1 MSGEGPLSDDLQALQ
16 KSKIVEVL
24 GRVGGNKTRAAR
36 LLGITRRSLYRLLE
50 RYDLGDHPTKGRPSS
65 CHCAHASRQVT

>member
-1 MSGEGPLSDDLQALQ
+1 LNAPATASPLSEAGEGPLSDDLESLQ

-24 GRVGGNKTRAAR
+24 DRVGGNKTRAAR

-50 RYDLGDHPTKGRPSS
+50 RYELGNDSS
-65 CHCAHASRQVT
+65 DRQTT